1 MCLRPWGRPT
11 FNQPTGIGPECEGEH
26 VLIIP
31 GYRAGK
37 SSRVAKSPSW
47 VAIGQQLQ
55 NGTTAYRRRLHSKR
69 GRLERGERG
78 RKERPGS
85 RGCPY
90 AANQDDQRKC
100 NQEALPRLWV
110 HTTEPARCKP
120 GDGCHCYRRL
130 KVRTSWSRVS
140 SLTGPALVPFQR
152 QCPCYGCQPTI
163 FRHRNRLPTYT
174 QLPKMRSMPSVP
186 FVMSCPVGLSM
197 TCGAIG
203 GLC

>member
-1 MCLRPWGRPT
+1 MCTPRTATPRPICYVLRPWGRPT

-31 GYRAGK
+31 GYEPGSPFDSPNHLPGWQSASSYRTALRLIADSYLQTRAI
-37 SSRVAKSPSW
+37 RTR
-47 VAIGQQLQ
+47 
-55 NGTTAYRRRLHSKR
+55 GT
-69 GRLERGERG
+69 G

-85 RGCPY
+85 RGRPY
-90 AANQDDQRKC
+90 AAIQDDQPQV
-100 NQEALPRLWV
+100 NAEALPRLWV

-152 QCPCYGCQPTI
+152 QCPCYGYQPTMS
-163 FRHRNRLPTYT
+163 RHRNRLPTSLSSRRYVAC
-174 QLPKMRSMPSVP
+174 RP
-186 FVMSCPVGLSM
+186 FHL
-197 TCGAIG
+197 
-203 GLC
+203 